1 MSDEA
6 RDASLGALESQLTS
20 LTPQPSSLDRDYLL
34 YHAGRASVRQGWLW
48 QAATGFL
55 VLVVAALSMALLYR
69 PIQRSEPLVVE
80 RVVYVPAERPAAP
93 PSPAASS
100 SASVVRAGV
109 NDQTHLVAEL
119 DRRTDTETLHLRDQ
133 IFRFGIESVPEPR
146 PSPGVEKA
154 LPLDPLLGLPASSL
168 DDGSS
173 RLLLRSSRHLEY

>member
-55 VLVVAALSMALLYR
+55 VLVVAALSLALLYR

-80 RVVYVPAERPAAP
+80 RVVYLPAERPVPP
-93 PSPAASS
+93 PSPAATSS
-100 SASVVRAGV
+100 VPVVRAGAG
-109 NDQTHLVAEL
+109 DPTQLVAEL
-119 DRRTDTETLHLRDQ
+119 DRRVDAESLHRRDQ
-133 IFRFGIESVPEPR
+133 IFRFGIESMPEPR
-146 PSPGVEKA
+146 PAPGVEKA

-168 DDGSS
+168 ADGSS
-173 RLLLRSSRHLEY
+173 RHLLRSSRPLEY

>member
-34 YHAGRASVRQGWLW
+34 YHAGRASVRQGWFW

-80 RVVYVPAERPAAP
+80 RVVYVPAERPATTA
-93 PSPAASS
+93 SPTPANIV
-100 SASVVRAGV
+100 SVARAGV
-109 NDQTHLVAEL
+109 PDQSQLVAEL
-119 DRRTDTETLHLRDQ
+119 DRRADAENLHRRDQ
-133 IFRFGIESVPEPR
+133 IFRFGIESAPEPR
-146 PSPGVEKA
+146 PSRVVEKA

-173 RLLLRSSRHLEY
+173 RLLLRSSRHLEN

>member
-34 YHAGRASVRQGWLW
+34 YHAGRASVRQGWFW
-48 QAATGFL
+48 QVATGFL
-55 VLVVAALSMALLYR
+55 VVVVAALSLALLYR

-80 RVVYVPAERPAAP
+80 RVVYLPAERPAP
-93 PSPAASS
+93 PSPPAATS
-100 SASVVRAGV
+100 SAPVVRAG
-109 NDQTHLVAEL
+109 DPPPLVAKL
-119 DRRTDTETLHLRDQ
+119 DRRADTDNLHLRDQ
-133 IFRFGIESVPEPR
+133 IFRFGIESMPEPR

-168 DDGSS
+168 ADGSS
-173 RLLLRSSRHLEY
+173 RYLLRSSRPLEY